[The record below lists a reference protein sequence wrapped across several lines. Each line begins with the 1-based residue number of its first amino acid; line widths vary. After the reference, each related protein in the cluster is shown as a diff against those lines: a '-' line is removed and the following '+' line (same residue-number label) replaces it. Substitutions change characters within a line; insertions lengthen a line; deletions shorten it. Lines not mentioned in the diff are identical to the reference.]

1 MRWASIPASLRV
13 SVLLCAVAFLS
24 LATAAEPVHVSGNN
38 RQLVA
43 GASAFVS
50 NGIASQLPPQDRIVA
65 SDNHRSSPRLV
76 EKLASTTFSVSNIET
91 ASLNVRAVA
100 HVGMSILLDLASSN
114 SVVGFLLG
122 NDSTSTFAKS
132 DFTDVDDNG
141 NAASGRRHITGMS
154 VALVIVMLFFAVWM

>member
-1 MRWASIPASLRV
+1 MQLPR
-13 SVLLCAVAFLS
+13 S
-24 LATAAEPVHVSGNN
+24 LALTTCP
-38 RQLVA
+38 
-43 GASAFVS
+43 
-50 NGIASQLPPQDRIVA
+50 GIASQLPPQDRLVA
-65 SDNHRSSPRLV
+65 SDDHDSSPRLI
-76 EKLASTTFSVSNIET
+76 EKLSSTTFSVSSVEA

-100 HVGMSILLDLASSN
+100 YVGISILFDLASSN
-114 SVVGFLLG
+114 SVVGFLIG

>member
-1 MRWASIPASLRV
+1 MRSASIPASLRV
-13 SVLLCAVAFLS
+13 SVLLCVVAFLS
-24 LATAAEPVHVSGNN
+24 LATAAEPVHFSGN

-76 EKLASTTFSVSNIET
+76 EKMASTTFSVSNIET

-122 NDSTSTFAKS
+122 NGSTSTFAKS
-132 DFTDVDDNG
+132 DFTDVDENG